1 MKQMLEYQ
9 KLDIELN
16 KLKKSNANSVE
27 RSNMAKLKEY
37 IIDAQD
43 KGMKLESGAKDLLND
58 YTKLRKQ
65 YEANCD
71 KVQKLT
77 KTDLT
82 KVSIEEVDEIL
93 STINS
98 LSSELF
104 LLERNINIIITKIK
118 ESLKDFDTAKQNI
131 IKAKQK
137 YKIFKDK
144 YEEDVKSVLP
154 KVKEIE
160 DKMAAM
166 EKSIN
171 PELLSKYKAVK
182 ADKIFP
188 VFVPF
193 NNGHCSGCR
202 VEIPTSKANKLKT
215 DGTIVCECHR
225 IIYLP

>member
-1 MKQMLEYQ
+1 MLEYQ

-16 KLKKSNANSVE
+16 KLKRTNANSVE
-27 RSNMAKLKEY
+27 RSNMAKLKDY

-43 KGMKLESGAKDLLND
+43 KGMKLETGAKDLLND
-58 YTKLRKQ
+58 YNKLRKQ

-77 KTDLT
+77 NTDLT
-82 KVSIEEVDEIL
+82 KISIDEVDEIL

-104 LLERNINIIITKIK
+104 FLERNINIIITKIK
-118 ESLKDFDTAKQNI
+118 DSLKDFDTAKQNI

-137 YKIFKDK
+137 YNIFKSK
-144 YEEDVKSVLP
+144 YEQDVKSVLP
-154 KVKEIE
+154 RVKEIE
-160 DKMAAM
+160 EQMATM
-166 EKSIN
+166 EKTLN
-171 PELLSKYKAVK
+171 PELLAKYKTAK

-193 NNGHCSGCR
+193 NNGHCAGCR
-202 VEIPTSKANKLKT
+202 VEIPTAKANKLKT

-225 IIYLP
+225 IIYMP

>member
-1 MKQMLEYQ
+1 M
-9 KLDIELN
+9 
-16 KLKKSNANSVE
+16 
-27 RSNMAKLKEY
+27 
-37 IIDAQD
+37 
-43 KGMKLESGAKDLLND
+43 GG
-58 YTKLRKQ
+58 
-65 YEANCD
+65 
-71 KVQKLT
+71 
-77 KTDLT
+77 
-82 KVSIEEVDEIL
+82 IL
-93 STINS
+93 V
-98 LSSELF
+98 
-104 LLERNINIIITKIK
+104 
-118 ESLKDFDTAKQNI
+118 NI

-166 EKSIN
+166 EKTLK
-171 PELLSKYKAVK
+171 PELLAKYKTAK

-193 NNGHCSGCR
+193 SNGHCAGCR
-202 VEIPTSKANKLKT
+202 VEIPTAKANKLKT